1 MRFLALALVL
11 MMVSSCLATNR
22 KTLMV
27 EMHEQE
33 QQQLI
38 DQDISNPNDNNDHH
52 TIPRQLRQ
60 DFPPNNGN
68 SGVVKPYEIGNSG
81 VAKPYENGNSGEAK
95 QHDNGNSGPTV
106 PVHN

>member
-1 MRFLALALVL
+1 
-11 MMVSSCLATNR
+11 
-22 KTLMV
+22 MV

-68 SGVVKPYEIGNSG
+68 SGVVKLTYYT
-81 VAKPYENGNSGEAK
+81 A
-95 QHDNGNSGPTV
+95 
-106 PVHN
+106 

>member
-11 MMVSSCLATNR
+11 MMVNSCLATNR
-22 KTLMV
+22 KTLTV

-52 TIPRQLRQ
+52 TMPRQ
-60 DFPPNNGN
+60 D
-68 SGVVKPYEIGNSG
+68 SSPYKNDNGNSG
-81 VAKPYENGNSGEAK
+81 VAKPYEKGNSGHPNSIEY
-95 QHDNGNSGPTV
+95 GNSGPAR
-106 PVHN
+106 PGN